1 MNKPLAVLVTGSEG
15 FIGAM
20 LVPQLL
26 ERGCLVDGADVGWFV
41 DSENGSDFLSLSEDS
56 LQRYDVVVHLAG
68 LSDDKLCNA
77 FPDKAV
83 ELNVTQTQQFATRCK
98 NAGVKRFVLA
108 SSSAVYGNVEGIATE
123 DTTPNPDTAYS
134 QGKLKAE
141 QELVKLHKTEFE
153 VVCLRFGSG
162 YGVSPK
168 PRKDLV
174 LNRLAQRAL
183 SEGEIGL
190 LTDGQCYRP
199 FVHVIDMA
207 AALAHAAVDK
217 NVAKQHRI
225 FNVSHP
231 DGNVT
236 VAEAVEQLAS
246 ASGAKLLDPLQ
257 EVDPRSYRIDPSR
270 FIDTGFKYQWPLEQ
284 GLGLLVRQ
292 LRYEQSKEPEQ
303 NRVAVL
309 ESVFNGVSQAGTKPV
324 SIGSVTPSRL
334 SDAAHTAYIKDLDQ
348 IVSRSSY
355 RLAGAHCTDAEQLL
369 ASEYNAGADH
379 GVLMMRSGTDS
390 LMRALQVLGV
400 KAGDYVAVPDQ
411 CFHAVAIAVMT
422 CGAVPVFVDTRPD
435 DFNLDAKAL
444 QKTLDSHS
452 VKAVIA
458 VDNYGTPADWRNLS
472 MVTKKYDI
480 PLIVDACESLGA
492 SRINQHVID
501 YADVVVVSF
510 SFTKPIH
517 AAGMG
522 GALIADKSLTDEIE
536 SNEAYLFRQL
546 RLPEINAA
554 YLVRAWDKLHLNIA
568 HLRDIYSEYT
578 SVAVSHGF
586 TPQAEFG
593 TSTRIHAPFLVP
605 ADWPAS
611 GRDELLRR
619 LNARGV
625 SGGNQFAAQSR
636 LLDLNSDCKISKDTA
651 DRVVT
656 LPTGGGLDAPSCQ
669 MVKQVFESVVYDLN
683 GEFAIKHVRVT
694 DESNQPA
701 LS

>member
-1 MNKPLAVLVTGSEG
+1 MNIPPAVLVTGSEG

-26 ERGCLVDGADVGWFV
+26 ERGCRVDGADVGWFI
-41 DSENGSDFLSLSEDS
+41 DNETGRDFLSLGEDS
-56 LQRYDVVVHLAG
+56 LRQYDVVVHLAG
-68 LSDDKLCNA
+68 LADDKLCNA
-77 FPDKAV
+77 FPDKAH
-83 ELNVTQTQQFATRCK
+83 ELNVTQTQRLAERCK

-108 SSSAVYGNVEGIATE
+108 SSSAVYGNVEEIATE
-123 DTTPNPDTAYS
+123 DTLPNPDTVYS
-134 QGKLKAE
+134 RGKLRAE
-141 QELVKLHKTEFE
+141 QELVELHSSEFE

-168 PRKDLV
+168 PRRDLV

-207 AALAHAAVDK
+207 AALAHAATDA
-217 NVAKQHRI
+217 NVAKQHRV

-236 VAEAVEQLAS
+236 VAKAVKQLAS
-246 ASGAKLLDPLQ
+246 VSGAALLDPLP
-257 EVDPRSYRIDPSR
+257 EIDTRSYRIDTSR
-270 FIDTGFKYQWPLEQ
+270 FIDTGFRYQWTLEQ

-292 LRYEQSKEPEQ
+292 LRYEKSKEPEQ
-303 NRVAVL
+303 DRVTVL
-309 ESVFNGVSQAGTKPV
+309 NSVFNDVSHLDTQPK
-324 SIGSVTPSRL
+324 SIGAVTPSRL
-334 SDAAHTAYIKDLDQ
+334 SDVAHTAYVNDLSQ

-355 RLAGAHCTDAEQLL
+355 RLSGAHCSDAEQML
-369 ASEYNAGADH
+369 ASEYRTGADH
-379 GVLMMRSGTDS
+379 RVLMMRSGTDS
-390 LMRALQVLGV
+390 LMRALQVLGI

-411 CFHAVAIAVMT
+411 CFHAVAVSVMT
-422 CGAVPVFVDTRPD
+422 LGAVPVFVDTRAD
-435 DFNLDAKAL
+435 DFNLDAIAL
-444 QKTLDSHS
+444 QKTLCTRS

-458 VDNYGTPADWRNLS
+458 VDNYGTPADWCSLS
-472 MVTKKYDI
+472 EVTKKYGV

-492 SRINQHVID
+492 TRKNQQVID

-510 SFTKPIH
+510 SFTKPVH

-536 SNEAYLFRQL
+536 SNEEYLFRQL

-554 YLVRAWDKLHLNIA
+554 YLVRAWDKLHANIA
-568 HLRDIYSEYT
+568 HLRDIYAEYS
-578 SVAVSHGF
+578 SVAVSLGF

-593 TSTRIHAPFLVP
+593 TSTRIHAPFLTP
-605 ADWPAS
+605 NRWPEA

-619 LNARGV
+619 LKGRGV
-625 SGGNQFAAQSR
+625 SGGNQFAAQSA
-636 LLDLNSDCKISKDTA
+636 LLALNSDCKVSKDTA

-656 LPTGGGLDAPSCQ
+656 LPTGGGLDASSCQ
-669 MVKQVFESVVYDLN
+669 IVMQVFASVVNDLN
-683 GEFAIKHVRVT
+683 REFAIGPVGCS
-694 DESNQPA
+694 DELNLCVS
-701 LS
+701 